1 MTRKAPPASNPLPDA
16 APFTLSDADITSQR
30 AVPRPRLPGVVG
42 AGAAAAAFGN
52 TDGAAAA
59 DHDGPPS
66 RGPTPRKVPDGD

>member
-1 MTRKAPPASNPLPDA
+1 MTRKAPPAHDPVPNA

-30 AVPRPRLPGVVG
+30 AVQRPRLPGVLG

-52 TDGAAAA
+52 TDGASAA

-66 RGPTPRKVPDGD
+66 RRTPLRNAPDGD